1 MITGRTPRTGLRRR
15 PRLAPGGVAHPPAG
29 GAGSSIDGSGGPP
42 HDSGMEGRVAKLEGA
57 YESLKVVRP
66 MTIGVLGIGVAAIIG
81 GFAFLGTQMASLSG
95 QITSLRAETNAGFSA
110 IRAEMREDR
119 AAVAAQVTAIR
130 VEMREDR
137 AAAQAAVAAQVTA
150 IANAVT
156 ATRQEAPQVILVPA
170 PAVVSPQRP

>member
-1 MITGRTPRTGLRRR
+1 
-15 PRLAPGGVAHPPAG
+15 
-29 GAGSSIDGSGGPP
+29 
-42 HDSGMEGRVAKLEGA
+42 
-57 YESLKVVRP
+57 